1 MPALRLIVVVF
12 CIFIDVLSLI
22 VSAVD
27 PYPSCPGANPSQPC
41 SASSVSALEKMLPRK
56 YLLHDVNPGEG
67 FNLRR
72 DVYMRVA
79 RLVAALNADSQNEKW
94 TLVLPPWGPLYHWHS
109 KDIGSQSKIRW
120 EEFFDINSLAGYVP
134 VMEFEDYIHSVGR
147 LIDKVF
153 FLQHYP
159 STFTSSTWVEKYEE
173 SPCLEETGYYE
184 ESDGEFS
191 GWFWGYYDVTSKEV
205 ACLYVQGSG
214 STLKPLLQEH
224 SNYTAIMLDRA
235 EVILHDNFGDPVYW
249 EIRRSM
255 RFSKRLRDVAD
266 KFRRDILNSDEER
279 DGTVLEEDWK
289 VVANRTKHALGGP
302 YLAVHLR
309 RQDYV
314 RSRPKDVPDLKWAAE
329 QIQLLLEKQGLK
341 KVFVATDAG
350 DEEFQALKTY
360 LPEAVRFEP
369 SKELRKEL
377 KDGGLAIVD
386 QWIAAHASS
395 VFEGC
400 VQRQTEGVLTIFS
413 SAASQ
418 NGYVHSLG
426 ISCKAAPLPVLAW
439 MAKGPN
445 TNCKAQMKKLASRR
459 PESLPSVKAV
469 TTVKASHDPDKLTVT
484 ESKDPVST
492 TFVGGSWTPVSR
504 LPHPCFEGWKS
515 EAESSKV
522 M

>member
-1 MPALRLIVVVF
+1 MPALRLIVIVF

-79 RLVAALNADSQNEKW
+79 RLVAALNADSHQEKW
-94 TLVLPPWGPLYHWHS
+94 TLVLPPWGPLYHWRS
-109 KDIGSQSKIRW
+109 KDVGSQSKIRW

-134 VMEFEDYIHSVGR
+134 VMEFEDYIHSIGK
-147 LIDKVF
+147 LIDKIF

-184 ESDGEFS
+184 ESDGEYS

-266 KFRRDILNSDEER
+266 KFRRDFLNSDEER

-314 RSRPKDVPDLKWAAE
+314 KSRPKDVPDLKWAAE
-329 QIQLLLEKQGLK
+329 QIQVLLEKQGLK

-386 QWIAAHASS
+386 QWIAAHAREVHPQWHMPSYPGWHHNGS
-395 VFEGC
+395 LKTSTDRMLPVGITDFLRTAVPTQSC
-400 VQRQTEGVLTIFS
+400 TCSDPCQRERGSLKRGT
-413 SAASQ
+413 
-418 NGYVHSLG
+418 YVHTSTYLVTQVGLMVAFEPCSL
-426 ISCKAAPLPVLAW
+426 STAAQCF
-439 MAKGPN
+439 N
-445 TNCKAQMKKLASRR
+445 YS
-459 PESLPSVKAV
+459 
-469 TTVKASHDPDKLTVT
+469 TVDYTV
-484 ESKDPVST
+484 SQ
-492 TFVGGSWTPVSR
+492 VGRKTVR
-504 LPHPCFEGWKS
+504 YKHT
-515 EAESSKV
+515 
-522 M
+522 